1 MAIDTMNVFAVDEVM
16 ALGQLLAKRYSV
28 AEVEAISEEF
38 PEALE
43 GELFCILKMRELA
56 AAQMLADVWDSGKKR
71 WLGIATSAARLLGR
85 GPDAIKFGTTQLVEL
100 GSEVPKSKHP
110 ELIKAII
117 ADLDKGSKDERV
129 IRASDILSGK
139 LSALDHPAVA

>member
-1 MAIDTMNVFAVDEVM
+1 MAIETMEVFAIEDVT

-38 PEALE
+38 PEALDA
-43 GELFCILKMRELA
+43 ELFCILKMRELA
-56 AAQMLADVWDSGKKR
+56 AAQKLADVWDSGKKR

-85 GPDAIKFGTTQLVEL
+85 SHDAIVIGTSQLVEL
-100 GSEVPKSKHP
+100 GSEVPKAKHP
-110 ELIKAII
+110 ELVKAII

-129 IRASDILSGK
+129 IKATQILSGN
-139 LSALDHPAVA
+139 LTPLGA